1 MPHIY
6 DMRLVKVE
14 PNCYLVEWKYKDFL
28 RIGCEFQGATITK
41 LERYQNLGSEYVRVV
56 VEQPDYKI

>member
-1 MPHIY
+1 
-6 DMRLVKVE
+6 MRLVKVE

-41 LERYQNLGSEYVRVV
+41 LEKYQNLGSEYVRVV